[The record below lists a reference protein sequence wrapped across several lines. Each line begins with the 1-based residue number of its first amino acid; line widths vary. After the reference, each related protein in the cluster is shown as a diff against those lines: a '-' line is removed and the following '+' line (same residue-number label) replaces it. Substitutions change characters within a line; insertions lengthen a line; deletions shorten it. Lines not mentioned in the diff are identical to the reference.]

1 MQGFFALIILTFNI
15 NDQALGEKIHILVKC
30 GMSACMSRR
39 QEFWKAIQGMVKDG
53 ANGDGGRG
61 HGKYRSGD
69 EGNGG
74 DLGKYSC
81 KLQ

>member
-1 MQGFFALIILTFNI
+1 
-15 NDQALGEKIHILVKC
+15 
-30 GMSACMSRR
+30 
-39 QEFWKAIQGMVKDG
+39 MVKDG